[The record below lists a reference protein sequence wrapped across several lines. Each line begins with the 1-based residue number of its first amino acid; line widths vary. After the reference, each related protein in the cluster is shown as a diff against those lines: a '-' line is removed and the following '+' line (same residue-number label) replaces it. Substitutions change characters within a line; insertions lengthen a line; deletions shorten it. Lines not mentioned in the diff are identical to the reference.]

1 MASGFHWAFFIC
13 LTSRVLISGTMSATD
28 GPDNPGSG
36 CPPGWTQFG
45 SRCFI
50 FHFTPKT
57 WTDAEHTCI
66 AAGGNLA
73 SIHNAEENVFL
84 KNVVERV
91 TGRAS
96 HTWIGGFDAVT
107 EGKWMWTD
115 GSKFDY
121 ARWSLREPNNLGTE
135 HCIEMNWGGSYWN
148 DSKCRH
154 RRHFICA
161 KDIPPCAAMSAPII
175 N

>member
-57 WTDAEHTCI
+57 WTDAEVAGGTKAIVTHTCI

-107 EGKWMWTD
+107 VRYTHKQDLTQSRLVLLEPIRRESGCGLMAQSLTMRAGVS
-115 GSKFDY
+115 GSLTT
-121 ARWSLREPNNLGTE
+121 SVQNTV
-135 HCIEMNWGGSYWN
+135 
-148 DSKCRH
+148 
-154 RRHFICA
+154 
-161 KDIPPCAAMSAPII
+161 
-175 N
+175 